1 MTEHRWDVT
10 PEEAQRVQRELR
22 ERVVVADEFGPLRLI
37 AGVDKRVDN
46 QTAGRHTL
54 HGR

>member
-1 MTEHRWDVT
+1 MRTTTEHRWDVT

-22 ERVVVADEFGPLRLI
+22 GRVVVADDLGPLRLI
-37 AGVDKRVDN
+37 AGVDN